1 MRDKKKAITPADLEE
16 LFLGARQ
23 RHTRF
28 EVAEAAG
35 MSPVVA
41 RRHWRALG
49 FANVADDA
57 KVLTD
62 ADVRA
67 LRELKSLLKDGL
79 ITEDEAVRVTRA
91 LGQTTARLAEW
102 FAEEFIDRLRTNEE
116 ALGDDPMRAAYD
128 AVKAGLP
135 TMEDLLLYAWRRHLA
150 AVVTRVNEAVAGDGE
165 TPHQML
171 AVGFADLVSFTRL
184 SRRLELADLAD
195 LVDSFET
202 IASDIVAAYHGRL
215 VKTLGDEVLFVAED
229 PVAATEIALQLV
241 EQLGAHPEIPDI
253 RVGVAYGEV
262 LGRLGD
268 VFGTTVNLAS
278 RLTSIAA
285 PGTIV
290 IDRALRGQIEE
301 NPAYRVSAL
310 RRRPVRGLGLVDAS
324 RLRRS
329 R

>member
-1 MRDKKKAITPADLEE
+1 MRDKKKEITTADLEE

-67 LRELKSLLKDGL
+67 LRELKALLHEGL
-79 ITEDEAVRVTRA
+79 VTEDEAIRVTRA

-102 FAEEFIDRLRTNEE
+102 FAEEFIDRLRNAED
-116 ALGDDPMRAAYD
+116 LGDDPLRSVYD
-128 AVKAGLP
+128 AIKVGLP
-135 TMEDLLLYAWRRHLA
+135 RMEDLLLYTWRRHLA
-150 AVVTRVNEAVAGDGE
+150 AVTTRLNEAAGEGE
-165 TPHQML
+165 TPHQTL

-241 EQLGAHPEIPDI
+241 ERLGAHPEIPDI
-253 RVGVAYGEV
+253 RVGMAYGEV

-290 IDRALRGQIEE
+290 IDRTLREQIEE

-324 RLRRS
+324 RLRRA

>member
-1 MRDKKKAITPADLEE
+1 MRSKKKPITQADLEE
-16 LFLGARQ
+16 LLLGARP

-28 EVAEAAG
+28 EVADAAG

-57 KVLTD
+57 RVLTD
-62 ADVRA
+62 ADIRS
-67 LRELKSLLKDGL
+67 LREMKAMLDTGL
-79 ITEDEAVRVTRA
+79 VTEDEAIRVTRA
-91 LGQTTARLAEW
+91 LGQTMARLAEW
-102 FAEEFIDRLRTNEE
+102 FAEELIDRVRAE
-116 ALGDDPMRAAYD
+116 DDAPDTDRMRAAYD
-128 AVKAGLP
+128 TIKAGLP
-135 TMEDLLLYAWRRHLA
+135 TMESLLRYTWRRHLA
-150 AVVTRVNEAVAGDGE
+150 AVVTRVAETTAEGDAPYQ
-165 TPHQML
+165 TL

-184 SRRLELADLAD
+184 SRRIELDDLAD
-195 LVDSFET
+195 LVNSFEA
-202 IASDIVAAYHGRL
+202 IAADIVAAYHGRL
-215 VKTLGDEVLFVAED
+215 VKTLGDEVLFVAEE

-241 EQLGAHPEIPDI
+241 ERLGAHPEIPEI
-253 RVGVAYGEV
+253 RVGMAYGEV

-290 IDRALRGQIEE
+290 IDRALREQIEE
-301 NPAYRVSAL
+301 NPAYRVSPL

-324 RLRRS
+324 RLRRA